1 VNIPGKPV
9 FGNDEFEFILKL
21 PKKARG
27 KGRGRIGGKKNRA
40 SPPRDPEIA
49 PCGNFFVTGMPFFV
63 TLFAIYFEYLFVFS
77 TT

>member
-1 VNIPGKPV
+1 MTRT
-9 FGNDEFEFILKL
+9 DRSE
-21 PKKARG
+21 KA
-27 KGRGRIGGKKNRA
+27 NRA